1 MMLDLGVSSAEDL
14 QLCDSCDFV
23 AMAKHLRKIP
33 HKRFLAAVNV
43 DDTTE
48 DMKADEATISEDIFG
63 DLSTSVA
70 PLLMFLDREPAGSSV
85 TRAVLGPGPCLLQAA
100 PANAGWTAQMLLS
113 LLEMH
118 RFDVE
123 SIEVGG
129 LSADHKLALRL
140 YSLEQPVK
148 FYEVLN
154 APYKVKRRSPDLIS
168 CQAPFSRILIE
179 AIRSLSANPDYL
191 YEGIAYRGI
200 YAAGNSPFHLELQ
213 RKFDNHQQAFRVG
226 SRLTFAPFTSLTLSE
241 NVAEGFGDTIF
252 YVFTHV
258 RGVRMNRLSAFGDT
272 EYEILLEPPSVF
284 EVVACAKLK
293 GVLQVTLKSVSSP
306 LKYLS

>member
-123 SIEVGG
+123 SI
-129 LSADHKLALRL
+129 
-140 YSLEQPVK
+140 
-148 FYEVLN
+148 
-154 APYKVKRRSPDLIS
+154 RSGV
-168 CQAPFSRILIE
+168 
-179 AIRSLSANPDYL
+179 YL
-191 YEGIAYRGI
+191 QTT
-200 YAAGNSPFHLELQ
+200 NLH
-213 RKFDNHQQAFRVG
+213 
-226 SRLTFAPFTSLTLSE
+226 
-241 NVAEGFGDTIF
+241 
-252 YVFTHV
+252 
-258 RGVRMNRLSAFGDT
+258 
-272 EYEILLEPPSVF
+272 
-284 EVVACAKLK
+284 
-293 GVLQVTLKSVSSP
+293 
-306 LKYLS
+306 